1 MKRLILCLSA
11 LALFAHSEDEL
22 QLTAK
27 WESPLVLPSDE
38 YAHLLVRL
46 KADQVE
52 GGGEKA
58 RKLNLALIID
68 RSGSMRGAKIADA
81 RDAAVQMLDR
91 MRDGD
96 RVSLVS
102 YSSDVRV
109 DAASTIL
116 NETSR
121 QTVRNAIHR
130 ISDDGSTNLGGG
142 LVEGLKQVRQ
152 NKGGME
158 VNRVLLISDGLAN
171 RGITNPNELNQITR
185 ESLQEGIITT
195 TIGLGADYNEDL
207 MTGIA
212 DNGGG
217 NYYFVE
223 KSEEIAATL
232 NDELGQMA
240 STVAKNVALHIDL
253 PEGIEL
259 NRVHGW
265 LPQLEGETIIVPL
278 GEFFSGQLRSV
289 LWKFRLPENLK
300 PGQEID
306 LGPLNLSFKG
316 MGESGEL
323 ERIETEPLKLVV
335 SGDKDAVA
343 SARDME
349 VTARIAEIE
358 LATQVENATSLM
370 AEGKYDEAEI
380 LLREAAVAARTR
392 SEALPEEAKKDLLTA
407 ADNAE
412 QMSTRV
418 KRSSQSSRES
428 KLFLK
433 RAKQSAYEL
442 KKK

>member
-1 MKRLILCLSA
+1 MKRLIFCLFAIA
-11 LALFAHSEDEL
+11 LSAHSEDRLEF
-22 QLTAK
+22 TAK
-27 WESPLVLPSDE
+27 WESPLVLASDE
-38 YAHLLVRL
+38 YVHLLVRL
-46 KADQVE
+46 KADQ
-52 GGGEKA
+52 GAGAGEEA
-58 RKLNLALIID
+58 RRLNLALVID
-68 RSGSMRGAKIADA
+68 RSGSMRGTKIADA

-116 NETSR
+116 NETIR
-121 QTVRNAIHR
+121 QSVRNAIHR
-130 ISDDGSTNLGGG
+130 ISDEGSTNLGGG

-171 RGITNPNELNQITR
+171 RGITSPNELNQIAR
-185 ESLQEGIITT
+185 ESLQGGIVTT

-240 STVAKNVALHIDL
+240 STVAKNVALNIDL

-259 NRVHGW
+259 ERVHGW
-265 LPQLEGETIIVPL
+265 LPRVEGETIIVPL

-289 LWKFRLPENLK
+289 LWKFRLPGNLK

-306 LGPLNLSFKG
+306 LGPLQLSFNG
-316 MGESGEL
+316 MGESGDL
-323 ERIETEPLKLVV
+323 ERIETGPLGLVV
-335 SGDKDAVA
+335 SDDRDAVA
-343 SARDME
+343 AARDME

-358 LATQVENATSLM
+358 LATQVENATSLI
-370 AEGKYDEAEI
+370 ADGKYDEAET
-380 LLREAAVAARTR
+380 LLREAAASARGR
-392 SEALPEEAKKDLLTA
+392 SEGLSEEAKKDLLSAA
-407 ADNAE
+407 ADAE

-428 KLFLK
+428 KLFMK